1 MLFTCLSSSELLRI
15 PLLDIYDMSLTTD
28 NESDTTFE
36 DIVNDILS
44 QDNVLLSVKSTGV
57 VCEVNTEVNLPLH
70 VSDHYATIGDETR
83 PWHIHVNLLETKE
96 AKFVIENKTS
106 GRNSYSIRFFDSKG
120 NLVLRANFVKM
131 YDSSN
136 TLIQERLLAYEKI
149 FAKYGKKE
157 NLVLRATK
165 EIDHH

>member
-1 MLFTCLSSSELLRI
+1 MT
-15 PLLDIYDMSLTTD
+15 LTID
-28 NESDTTFE
+28 NKSDTTFE
-36 DIVNDILS
+36 DIINDILS
-44 QDNVLLSVKSTGV
+44 QENVMLSIKSSGAI
-57 VCEVNTEVNLPLH
+57 CEVNTEMNLPLR
-70 VSDHYATIGDETR
+70 VSDQYATIGDETR
-83 PWHIHVNLLETKE
+83 PWHIHVNLFETKE
-96 AKFVIENKTS
+96 ARFVIENKTN

-120 NLVLRANFVKM
+120 NLVLRANFVRM

-136 TLIQERLLAYEKI
+136 TLIQERLLGFEKI

>member
-1 MLFTCLSSSELLRI
+1 MT
-15 PLLDIYDMSLTTD
+15 LTID

-36 DIVNDILS
+36 DIINNILP
-44 QDNVLLSVKSTGV
+44 QDNVMLSVKSSGA
-57 VCEVNTEVNLPLH
+57 VCEVNTEMNLPLR
-70 VSDHYATIGDETR
+70 VSDQYATIGDETR
-83 PWHIHVNLLETKE
+83 PWHIHINLRETKE
-96 AKFVIENKTS
+96 ARFVIENKTS

-120 NLVLRANFVKM
+120 NLVLRANFVRM

-149 FAKYGKKE
+149 FAKYGKKH

-165 EIDHH
+165 EIEHY

>member
-1 MLFTCLSSSELLRI
+1 
-15 PLLDIYDMSLTTD
+15 MSLTTD
-28 NESDTTFE
+28 NEPDTTFE
-36 DIVNDILS
+36 HIINDILS
-44 QDNVLLSVKSTGV
+44 QDNVMLSVKSTRA
-57 VCEVNTEVNLPLH
+57 VCEVTTEMNLPLR
-70 VSDHYATIGDETR
+70 VRDHYATICDETR
-83 PWHIHVNLLETKE
+83 PWHTHVNLFETKE

-106 GRNSYSIRFFDSKG
+106 DRNSYSRRFFDSKG

-136 TLIQERLLAYEKI
+136 TLIQQRLLGFEKI

>member
-1 MLFTCLSSSELLRI
+1 
-15 PLLDIYDMSLTTD
+15 MSLTTD

-36 DIVNDILS
+36 DIINDILS
-44 QDNVLLSVKSTGV
+44 QDNVMLSVKSIGA
-57 VCEVNTEVNLPLH
+57 VCEVNTEINLPLH

-106 GRNSYSIRFFDSKG
+106 GRNSYSIRFVDSKG
-120 NLVLRANFVKM
+120 NLVLRANFVRM

-136 TLIQERLLAYEKI
+136 TLIQERLLGFEKI